1 MGHSSA
7 PVAIFGGKSY
17 NPLRRSTRVLTR
29 LQIAEVMTTMGP
41 LMEYYCRDQSST
53 PRDALNRF
61 NAENAQMQ
69 ANRIQN
75 MNSFATNGQVPGQN
89 QRMMQAP
96 NQFQS
101 PAFAHLNL
109 PQNQQS
115 PHMNHTPSPGHGQ
128 GGVQMVHQMSA
139 QGSNMSGSQGAST
152 NTSPNVSNKRRRASQ
167 IKEEEA
173 AQAPGGD
180 KTKPSPRV
188 GKRQKGAPA

>member
-1 MGHSSA
+1 MS
-7 PVAIFGGKSY
+7 
-17 NPLRRSTRVLTR
+17 
-29 LQIAEVMTTMGP
+29 P
-41 LMEYYCRDQSST
+41 LMEFYCRDQCAT

-61 NAENAQMQ
+61 NAENAQMT

-75 MNSFATNGQVPGQN
+75 MNAVTANGQVPFQN

-109 PQNQQS
+109 PQNQHS

-128 GGVQMVHQMSA
+128 GSVQMVHQMSA
-139 QGSNMSGSQGAST
+139 QGSNLSGSQGPST
-152 NTSPNVSNKRRRASQ
+152 NTSPNVNKRRRASQ
-167 IKEEEA
+167 IKEEDTVQA
-173 AQAPGGD
+173 AGND

-188 GKRQKGAPA
+188 GKRQKGAPV

>member
-1 MGHSSA
+1 MD
-7 PVAIFGGKSY
+7 
-17 NPLRRSTRVLTR
+17 
-29 LQIAEVMTTMGP
+29 
-41 LMEYYCRDQSST
+41 YYCRDQSST
-53 PRDALNRF
+53 PREALNRF
-61 NAENAQMQ
+61 NAENAQMN

-75 MNSFATNGQVPGQN
+75 MNAATANGQVQFQN

-139 QGSNMSGSQGAST
+139 QGSNSGPST

-167 IKEEEA
+167 IKEEDT
-173 AQAPGGD
+173 AQASGAD